1 MEFVSLWLLQMFLSK
16 SYVLQAE
23 MSTAADD
30 QPLPRRGRF
39 QKKLPRCCRA
49 AMGWKKSYRAAPLW
63 TSLVAGDEIMDK
75 FSKREIMKKREETNI
90 YKKKTLVGLHFFF
103 FSLSF
108 SKKLDNSQCYSSV
121 MSVYGYFCWSLN
133 KYRVNN

>member
-1 MEFVSLWLLQMFLSK
+1 MQKRLCIPRKFFDFIMEFVSLWLLQMFLSK

-49 AMGWKKSYRAAPLW
+49 AMG
-63 TSLVAGDEIMDK
+63 
-75 FSKREIMKKREETNI
+75 
-90 YKKKTLVGLHFFF
+90 
-103 FSLSF
+103 
-108 SKKLDNSQCYSSV
+108 
-121 MSVYGYFCWSLN
+121 
-133 KYRVNN
+133 

>member
-1 MEFVSLWLLQMFLSK
+1 MIS
-16 SYVLQAE
+16 
-23 MSTAADD
+23 
-30 QPLPRRGRF
+30 R
-39 QKKLPRCCRA
+39 CRA
-49 AMGWKKSYRAAPLW
+49 AAVSKKSSRAAAAPRWVEKKSYRAAPLW